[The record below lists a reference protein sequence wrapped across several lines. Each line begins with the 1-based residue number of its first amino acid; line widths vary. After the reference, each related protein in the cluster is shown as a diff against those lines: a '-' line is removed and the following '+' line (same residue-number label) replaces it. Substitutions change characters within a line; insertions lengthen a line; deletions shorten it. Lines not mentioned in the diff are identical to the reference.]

1 MHNHVPVLF
10 RETLESLQPAAGKK
24 FLDGTFGR
32 GGHTRAVLDT
42 GAFVLALDWDDD
54 AIAAGKTAFASE
66 LQSGKL
72 ELVRANFGDLASTAE
87 VLRAQPFD
95 GMLFDFGVSSP
106 QLDQPERGFSF
117 QHDALL
123 DMRMDRRLGVTAAD
137 LVNALGKRELA
148 EMLKSYAQ
156 EQSADRI
163 AAAIVKAR
171 EEGPIKSTRQLA
183 QIIEKIAVRGF
194 GRGHLHP
201 ATKTFMALRMV
212 VNGELQSIRA
222 MLDTVL
228 PLLREGGRLATISFQ
243 EMEDRL
249 VKLAFR
255 QWEKD
260 GYGRSL
266 FHHPVE
272 ASSRELSENPRSR
285 SAKLRVFE
293 KGMK

>member
-1 MHNHVPVLF
+1 MHSHVPVLF
-10 RETLESLQPAAGKK
+10 QETLESLQPAKGKK
-24 FLDGTFGR
+24 ILDGTFGR
-32 GGHTRAVLDT
+32 GGHTQALLNA

-54 AIAAGKTAFASE
+54 AIEAGKITFVSE

-148 EMLKSYAQ
+148 DMLKSYAQ

-163 AAAIVKAR
+163 AGAIVKAR
-171 EEGPIKSTRQLA
+171 EEGPIKTTRQLA

-212 VNGELQSIRA
+212 VNGELQSIRSL
-222 MLDTVL
+222 LDTVL

-260 GYGRSL
+260 NLGHSL
-266 FHHPVE
+266 FSHPVE